1 MVFLVIRNKKTLPSS
16 IGRVL
21 YNDKDYLR
29 SYYPIQQLRDCIQ
42 AQQTIIDVF

>member
-1 MVFLVIRNKKTLPSS
+1 MNSMMVFLVIRNKKTLPSS

-29 SYYPIQQLRDCIQ
+29 S
-42 AQQTIIDVF
+42 IIRYNNCV